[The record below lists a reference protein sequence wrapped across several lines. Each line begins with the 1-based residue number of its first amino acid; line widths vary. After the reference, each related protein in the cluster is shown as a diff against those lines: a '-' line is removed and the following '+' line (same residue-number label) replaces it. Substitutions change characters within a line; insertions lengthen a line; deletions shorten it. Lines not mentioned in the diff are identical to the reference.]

1 MQTYISAQRTEENEN
16 LTDIQT
22 EGKTVEDE
30 SQLMEIDEEKEEQ
43 KEKDV
48 DNGEKINF
56 EAKQKDREDGEET
69 KIVEEDKAI
78 EQDPSSGNTL
88 NNYSFSTRL

>member
-78 EQDPSSGNTL
+78 EQDPSSGNAL